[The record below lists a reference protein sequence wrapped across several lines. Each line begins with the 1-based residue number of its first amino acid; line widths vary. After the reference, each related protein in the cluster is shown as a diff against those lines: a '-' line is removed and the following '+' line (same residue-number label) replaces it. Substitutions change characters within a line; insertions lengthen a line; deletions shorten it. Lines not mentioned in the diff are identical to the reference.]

1 MRKIASAAVATV
13 LAGMMAIP
21 ASANAAT
28 FSVSIGQQERYVS
41 EQCLY
46 HPNWKGCDDW
56 KHNRHHWS
64 KNDYRNWYL
73 WNRPNLGSV
82 AAGLFG
88 FAVGAAIFNGM
99 NRDYDRYDRYDSDFE
114 DHVAACEARY
124 RSYSAESDTF
134 LGYDGVRHRCTL

>member
-1 MRKIASAAVATV
+1 MRNLASAAVATV

-21 ASANAAT
+21 APASAASV
-28 FSVSIGQQERYVS
+28 SVSIGQQANYVGQ
-41 EQCLY
+41 QCLA
-46 HPNWKGCDDW
+46 HPSWRGCDDW

-64 KNDYRNWYL
+64 KNEYRNWYM
-73 WNRPNLGSV
+73 WNRPHLGNV

-88 FAVGAAIFNGM
+88 FAVGAAIVSGM
-99 NRDYDRYDRYDSDFE
+99 NRDSGYDRYDSDFD

-134 LGYDGVRHRCTL
+134 LGYDGLRHRCTL